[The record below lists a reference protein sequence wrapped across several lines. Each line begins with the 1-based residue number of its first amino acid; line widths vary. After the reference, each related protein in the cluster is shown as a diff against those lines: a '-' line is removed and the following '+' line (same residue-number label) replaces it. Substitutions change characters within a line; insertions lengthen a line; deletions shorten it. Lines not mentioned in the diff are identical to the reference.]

1 MKSSKTKEV
10 LEFMEN
16 FHTANGRL
24 PTLKQIRSGM
34 KFASHSTAQFHVNKL
49 IADGY
54 IDRVGPLRLT
64 RPVTKD
70 ANYLGSSRSRLFVLV
85 RDVDESGVS
94 GTGVV
99 AEGCEFTN
107 GTCTLSWLT
116 AAHSVGVYPNLK
128 ELKRIHGHG
137 GKAKIVFI

>member
-1 MKSSKTKEV
+1 
-10 LEFMEN
+10 
-16 FHTANGRL
+16 
-24 PTLKQIRSGM
+24 M
-34 KFASHSTAQFHVNKL
+34 KFTSHSTAQFHVDKL

-54 IDRVGPLRLT
+54 LERARPLKLT
-64 RPVTKD
+64 RPITNG
-70 ANYLGSSRSRLFVLV
+70 ANHLGISRSRLFVLE
-85 RDVDESGVS
+85 RSEDDSGVS

-116 AAHSVGVYPNLK
+116 SAHSVGVYPNLK
-128 ELKRIHGHG
+128 ELERIHGHG